1 VLALKVRQAACM
13 RAAWPRVNWLRQMS
27 SVQGGA
33 RKRGVK
39 KQGGG
44 RKASAGSNQ
53 LIEWWQDGSA
63 MTGAEQEC
71 GQSVADGA
79 VVKHVVPS
87 CLHTIVLWR
96 DLLSR
101 RYIPVPPLALRSP
114 PPKIHMAAD
123 GPLHHTPPPPPPPPA
138 SHTRHLPRG
147 HPPE

>member
-1 VLALKVRQAACM
+1 MSLWGPVVQAAPPQVLALKVRQAACM

-114 PPKIHMAAD
+114 PP
-123 GPLHHTPPPPPPPPA
+123 PPA